1 LKEAGKEM
9 VQQDIAAPESASAM
23 NFQYPETHQSPI
35 LNILVVLARHKLF
48 ILGTTL
54 IVMAGVATLT
64 RDSFIA
70 ETVILPPQEQQS
82 ALAAFMATTPLGG
95 VAGSGLA
102 SQLASRTSVEK
113 YVGMLKSHSIADQ
126 IIAQFQLKSVY
137 ETKFLSDTRA
147 ALRKHVTFSSSRE
160 SQISISVED
169 HDPKR
174 AAAIANAFVD
184 ALYRLDS
191 RLALTDSAQR
201 RLFFEQRLEKEKD
214 ALSVA
219 EIALKDTEHATGLVV
234 PTGQGEMLIRSAA
247 ELRAQISSH
256 EVALQAARAYGTDQ
270 NPRIEILHREIST
283 MQSQLSKLES
293 DGMQGPR
300 FEVPAGKL
308 PEASLEFIRQL
319 RNLKFHET
327 LYELLAKQYEAA
339 LIDEARQAPVIQVV
353 DRATA
358 PDKKSGPP
366 RTERMLGAGLLAIVT
381 SSMLVLMVRYIR
393 AVLSAPENAK
403 CVAALG
409 AAVRFW
415 PQRS

>member
-1 LKEAGKEM
+1 MA
-9 VQQDIAAPESASAM
+9 QQDIAAPESAAAM
-23 NFQYPETHQSPI
+23 NLKYPETHESRI

-54 IVMAGVATLT
+54 IVTVTVAMLT

-82 ALAAFMATTPLGG
+82 ALGAFMASSPLSAG
-95 VAGSGLA
+95 VAGSALA
-102 SQLASRTSVEK
+102 SQLVSRTSSEK
-113 YVGMLKSHSIADQ
+113 YVGILKSHSIADQ
-126 IIAQFQLKSVY
+126 IIERFQLKSVY
-137 ETKFLSDTRA
+137 EKKFLSDTRA

-160 SQISISVED
+160 SLITISVED

-184 ALYRLDS
+184 ELYRVDS
-191 RLALTDSAQR
+191 SLALTDSAQR

-214 ALSVA
+214 ALSLA
-219 EIALKDTEHATGLVV
+219 EIALKDTQHATGLVV
-234 PTGQGEMLIRSAA
+234 PTGQGEMLIRSAT

-283 MQSQLSKLES
+283 MQSQLNKLES
-293 DGMQGPR
+293 DGMQERR

-319 RNLKFHET
+319 RNLKYHET

-339 LIDEARQAPVIQVV
+339 LIDEARQAPLIQVL
-353 DRATA
+353 DRATP

-366 RTERMLGAGLLAIVT
+366 RTQRMLGFGLLAMVT
-381 SSMLVLMVRYIR
+381 SSMIVLMARYIK
-393 AVLSAPENAK
+393 AVLSTPENAASI
-403 CVAALG
+403 AALG
-409 AAVRFW
+409 AAVRFR
-415 PQRS
+415 PQSP